1 MLQEDQVHVRV
12 VRAIESVSK
21 TKKSLDKLKS
31 TAVEEL
37 TNVNRV
43 LTRITRADDGSVA
56 YQGVE
61 LKAYERGLTYLKS
74 HYIQWIDAA
83 ETCLRD
89 LLISQDTELLAHAVT
104 LLANYGNKLNQP
116 RLDMQHW
123 MLSVKDSALPWRVPL
138 LTVL

>member
-1 MLQEDQVHVRV
+1 MYSVCV

-31 TAVEEL
+31 TAV
-37 TNVNRV
+37 
-43 LTRITRADDGSVA
+43 A

-74 HYIQWIDAA
+74 HNAYQGVELKAYERGLTYLKSHNVQWIDAV

-89 LLISQDTELLAHAVT
+89 RLMSQDTELLIHAVT
-104 LLANYGNKLNQP
+104 LLANNGNKLNQP

-123 MLSVKDSALPWRVPL
+123 MLSVRDSALPWRAPL